1 MVLVMLFDAVPV
13 TALAEDEDIQPE
25 AVVTALAEGEEKKPE
40 DEVTA
45 SAEGEE
51 KKPEAEAA
59 ASAEGENTQPK
70 AEGDTSVESGN
81 AAVET
86 NPVSRG
92 GQLNVEKANYHLL
105 KANEYTVISVT
116 GSFDRF
122 LDPNYILGSASQAEE
137 TRGLNEE
144 GDSASSASDTP
155 ELLQTIAAPE
165 SSSDTAEEPKNS
177 NITTPAVPAIQQV
190 KGLVAYEI
198 ELNEGVPF
206 AEEYNYQ
213 VQIPVG
219 VNMLAGKEESGKIIK
234 IDKVDYRLFHLHTN
248 ENGTVKEEEITTV
261 SVNQKDGAITDFSF
275 TVKEFSTFV
284 LVYTVDYYYIST
296 IGKLSINYENLK
308 ESGNEL
314 LQVVQENNQYVTI
327 LDAAGILADSPIA
340 ENEDALRSDLSRVF
354 LSNAA
359 VKEDFG
365 GEFFAAAAVTAE
377 GQGVE
382 YKDGSIRLTGDVEL
396 GTVTFTTK
404 YAILTVEIANYK
416 VPAAPVVP
424 KTTDGFTY
432 RFAGE
437 TATVAEILESCG
449 IVSSYYISAKITDA
463 EITDPEKNE
472 TDDAVTIEDGT
483 LTAADYFDAVTLTV
497 TLFDNSKV
505 DIALTNPAPAEYTY
519 RAKEENVLLSDVFAA
534 LKITHEI
541 ESVESSTEKI
551 VISSTKA
558 DAAST
563 EDGEKKETEKTETEE
578 TKTEETK
585 TEETKTEKAETE
597 VITLVIS
604 GDGDLLVTAKDG
616 LKLVIHII
624 APAPAVK
631 GEVEAT
637 AAGAKAIT
645 IAFDEKAGLPATAVL
660 TAEAVTDD
668 NAAFAQYKDLA
679 QSLAQSTF
687 EQAEL
692 EKKAQAA
699 APRLRGGLR
708 MMKSAAPLMATQALT
723 DDSDEAKGEADTA
736 ENAAVSAQGAVN
748 SAITKTTTQTEVAGV
763 FELTLQDTAF
773 EEGDNELQPKEAVTV
788 SLELDQTLPANST
801 VYAIH
806 FYTDEDGEPQ
816 QDAIPASAQSSTE
829 GGTLVSFPAEGFSVY
844 AITYTVGLYSGG
856 YTHHLMVGQS
866 ITLSK
871 LFTLFNLD
879 KISEVA
885 SVEFSDPELMT
896 VEALENDWLLTCL
909 DHFDPSVS
917 QTLTVTLLNG
927 EVYTINVADAGI
939 TQQYVAAD
947 GETYEINIKFG
958 ADAQLPVDAV
968 LSVEEIGPEHEK
980 YQVYLAQALA
990 ALGVNAEPAGEEAEA
1005 EAEEET
1011 DSEEEAV
1018 EARNQFAR
1026 FFDISIMQGEEKVQP
1041 QANVTVS
1048 IKLADAPED
1057 GDMKVVHF
1065 DGENGLVVMQAEKD
1079 ENDNLLVTTDSFSVY
1094 GVIHTSGTPTD
1105 VTDLNGQM
1113 FTVNYSGAYMT
1124 ATSGRKS
1131 PLDVLVSTTTQ
1142 SDATVWVFEDAGQPT
1157 QYYISTTANGTK
1169 QYLNL
1174 DLCSSQ
1180 DWSANALLSDTPQ
1193 VFSVSKSGDSYQFST
1208 ISGPANEPKTY
1219 YLCARWMDEA
1229 NYYHGIMGNARTD
1242 TKFTL
1247 TFTQTAINTN
1257 ETGNYAV
1264 IILNPSNNTYYAV
1277 QNDGSLVQVT
1287 YSEQNNTAG
1296 VILDY
1301 PLLWTYTSANDGLGD
1316 DALGNGETTGG
1327 SPYNIRIAAD
1337 ARGYDV
1343 NQLPQGYYYRY
1354 PAS

>member
-1 MVLVMLFDAVPV
+1 M
-13 TALAEDEDIQPE
+13 
-25 AVVTALAEGEEKKPE
+25 
-40 DEVTA
+40 
-45 SAEGEE
+45 
-51 KKPEAEAA
+51 
-59 ASAEGENTQPK
+59 
-70 AEGDTSVESGN
+70 
-81 AAVET
+81 
-86 NPVSRG
+86 
-92 GQLNVEKANYHLL
+92 
-105 KANEYTVISVT
+105 ISVT

-155 ELLQTIAAPE
+155 ELLQTIAVPE

-261 SVNQKDGAITDFSF
+261 SVNQKDGTITDFSF
-275 TVKEFSTFV
+275 IVKEFSTFV

-424 KTTDGFTY
+424 ETTDGFTY

-449 IVSSYYISAKITDA
+449 IVSPYYISAKITDA

-505 DIALTNPAPAEYTY
+505 EISLTNPAPAEYTY
-519 RAKEENVLLSDVFAA
+519 RAKEETVLLSDVFAA
-534 LKITHEI
+534 LKITDEI
-541 ESVESSTEKI
+541 ASVESSTEKI

-585 TEETKTEKAETE
+585 TEETKTEKAEAE

-637 AAGAKAIT
+637 AAGVKAIT

-660 TAEAVTDD
+660 TAQAVTAEND
-668 NAAFAQYKDLA
+668 AFAQYKNLA
-679 QSLAQSTF
+679 QSLAQSAF

-692 EKKAQAA
+692 KKAQA

-723 DDSDEAKGEADTA
+723 DDSGEAKAEADTA

-748 SAITKTTTQTEVAGV
+748 SAITKSTTQTKVAGV

-788 SLELDQTLPANST
+788 SLELEKTLPADST

-816 QDAIPASAQSSTE
+816 QDAIQANATPTE
-829 GGTLVSFPAEGFSVY
+829 DGSGTLVSFNTDGFSVY

-909 DHFDPSVS
+909 DHFDSGYY
-917 QTLTVTLLNG
+917 L
-927 EVYTINVADAGI
+927 
-939 TQQYVAAD
+939 
-947 GETYEINIKFG
+947 G
-958 ADAQLPVDAV
+958 ADFENLHVTGQQDAAHAATV
-968 LSVEEIGPEHEK
+968 F
-980 YQVYLAQALA
+980 LARIDTNTVPWVAS
-990 ALGVNAEPAGEEAEA
+990 NN
-1005 EAEEET
+1005 ET
-1011 DSEEEAV
+1011 VSHI
-1018 EARNQFAR
+1018 
-1026 FFDISIMQGEEKVQP
+1026 DISIEGE
-1041 QANVTVS
+1041 
-1048 IKLADAPED
+1048 
-1057 GDMKVVHF
+1057 GM
-1065 DGENGLVVMQAEKD
+1065 
-1079 ENDNLLVTTDSFSVY
+1079 
-1094 GVIHTSGTPTD
+1094 
-1105 VTDLNGQM
+1105 
-1113 FTVNYSGAYMT
+1113 
-1124 ATSGRKS
+1124 
-1131 PLDVLVSTTTQ
+1131 LDVPL
-1142 SDATVWVFEDAGQPT
+1142 A
-1157 QYYISTTANGTK
+1157 YGT
-1169 QYLNL
+1169 Y
-1174 DLCSSQ
+1174 
-1180 DWSANALLSDTPQ
+1180 
-1193 VFSVSKSGDSYQFST
+1193 
-1208 ISGPANEPKTY
+1208 
-1219 YLCARWMDEA
+1219 
-1229 NYYHGIMGNARTD
+1229 
-1242 TKFTL
+1242 
-1247 TFTQTAINTN
+1247 
-1257 ETGNYAV
+1257 
-1264 IILNPSNNTYYAV
+1264 
-1277 QNDGSLVQVT
+1277 
-1287 YSEQNNTAG
+1287 
-1296 VILDY
+1296 
-1301 PLLWTYTSANDGLGD
+1301 
-1316 DALGNGETTGG
+1316 
-1327 SPYNIRIAAD
+1327 
-1337 ARGYDV
+1337 YDV
-1343 NQLPQGYYYRY
+1343 NRNPILTVGSDENVTLHLTKQVPITQEDLMAGSVNAYSDANFSVELNDAFYITG
-1354 PAS
+1354 